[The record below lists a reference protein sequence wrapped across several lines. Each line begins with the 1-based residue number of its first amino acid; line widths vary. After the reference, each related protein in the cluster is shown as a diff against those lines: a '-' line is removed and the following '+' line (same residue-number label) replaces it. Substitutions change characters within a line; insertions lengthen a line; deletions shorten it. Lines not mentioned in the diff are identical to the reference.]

1 MSFLKNF
8 QLEKL
13 DITKA
18 CEETPSASLGQE
30 ITSISFISYNESIFS
45 PSFFIEIQCVTL
57 KGVFSDLE
65 LRGTERA
72 DIEMVFDSG
81 RFDFEGL
88 VVTNMTLDDVTSTS
102 NIFTIKLEPQ
112 DVINNQKERLY
123 QRYDP
128 NVNASTHVTNI
139 LKNHIKESDDERL
152 DIEQTANSDGFY
164 GNYWTPYR
172 SIYWLARRAISKSM
186 SEDGSGTQRVGFLFW
201 QTYTGY
207 KFKSIDTII
216 AEGNTKGFKY
226 SQSEI
231 VDPETNNENFH
242 LYNVLAQQNQNI
254 IKDMNSSRYGER
266 RRFVNLHMLYD
277 SKLDDEAPL
286 SESELDESQS
296 TLGDNENQCLNYD
309 IRENPS
315 KPSVVVVVDSTM
327 RKDSKTAVFTEGE
340 FNPTKVITQSKRR
353 YQSLLSHTLRVTV
366 PLNVKLEAG
375 DVITVETIKSL
386 EGVDKHISGLY
397 LIKDLKHT
405 VQIKETGVQ
414 CTTDLRLVRDS
425 QGEKIDS
432 DESSTTTV
440 EEETTQTITPDPL
453 TNAYTA

>member
-8 QLEKL
+8 QLQKL

-18 CEETPSASLGQE
+18 CEETPSARLGDE
-30 ITSISFISYNESIFS
+30 IISITHIDYNESIFS
-45 PSFFIEIQCVTL
+45 PSFYIEVQCVTI
-57 KGVFSDLE
+57 KGIFSDLE

-81 RFDFEGL
+81 KFEFEDL
-88 VVTNMTLDDVTSTS
+88 VVTHMILDDVTSTS
-102 NIFTIKLEPQ
+102 NIFTLRLEPI

-128 NVNASTHVTNI
+128 KVNASTHVTNI
-139 LKNHIKESDDERL
+139 LKNNIKQTDNL
-152 DIEQTANSDGFY
+152 DIEETANSDGFY

-172 SIYWLARRAISKSM
+172 SIYWLARRAISKTM

-216 AEGNTKGFKY
+216 SEGNKKNLKY
-226 SQSEI
+226 IQSEI
-231 VDPETNNENFH
+231 VDPERENENFY
-242 LYNVLAQQNQNI
+242 LYSVVAQQNQNLI
-254 IKDMNSSRYGER
+254 QDMSSGRYGER
-266 RRFVNLHMLYD
+266 RRYVNLHMLYD
-277 SKLDDEAPL
+277 SNLDDEAPL
-286 SESELDESQS
+286 SEAELEKSQS
-296 TLGDNENQCLNYD
+296 KLGDGERDCLNYD

-315 KPSVVVVVDSTM
+315 KPSVVVMVDSTM
-327 RKDSKTAVFTEGE
+327 RKDSKTAIFIDGE
-340 FNPTKVITQSKRR
+340 FDPTKVITQSKRR
-353 YQSLLSHTLRVTV
+353 YQSLLSNTVRVTV
-366 PLNVKLEAG
+366 PLNINLECG
-375 DVITVETIKSL
+375 DIISIETIKSL
-386 EGVDKHISGLY
+386 QGVDEHTSGLY
-397 LIKDLKHT
+397 LIKDLKHV
-405 VQIKETGVQ
+405 VQFNRNGVQ

-432 DESSTTTV
+432 NGSSESSAPLSTGF
-440 EEETTQTITPDPL
+440 DPL

>member
-8 QLEKL
+8 QLQKL

-18 CEETPSASLGQE
+18 CEETPSARLGDE
-30 ITSISFISYNESIFS
+30 IISITHIDYNESIFS
-45 PSFFIEIQCVTL
+45 PSFYIEVQCVTI
-57 KGVFSDLE
+57 KGIFSDLE

-81 RFDFEGL
+81 KFEFEDL
-88 VVTNMTLDDVTSTS
+88 VVTHMILDDVTSTS
-102 NIFTIKLEPQ
+102 NIFTLRLEPI

-128 NVNASTHVTNI
+128 KVNASTHVTNI
-139 LKNHIKESDDERL
+139 LKNNIKQTDNL
-152 DIEQTANSDGFY
+152 DIEETANSDGFY

-172 SIYWLARRAISKSM
+172 SIYWLARRAISKTM

-216 AEGNTKGFKY
+216 SEGNKKNLKY
-226 SQSEI
+226 IQSEI
-231 VDPETNNENFH
+231 VDPERENENFY
-242 LYNVLAQQNQNI
+242 LYSVVAQQNQNLI
-254 IKDMNSSRYGER
+254 QDMSSGRYGER
-266 RRFVNLHMLYD
+266 RRYVNLHMLYD
-277 SKLDDEAPL
+277 SNLDDEAPL
-286 SESELDESQS
+286 SEAELEKSQS
-296 TLGDNENQCLNYD
+296 KLGDGERDCLNYD

-315 KPSVVVVVDSTM
+315 KPSVVVMVDSTM
-327 RKDSKTAVFTEGE
+327 RKDSKTAIFIDGE
-340 FNPTKVITQSKRR
+340 FDPTKVITQSKRR
-353 YQSLLSHTLRVTV
+353 YQSLLSNTVRVTV
-366 PLNVKLEAG
+366 PLNINLECG
-375 DVITVETIKSL
+375 DIISIETIKSL
-386 EGVDKHISGLY
+386 QGVDEHTSGLY
-397 LIKDLKHT
+397 LIKDLKHV
-405 VQIKETGVQ
+405 VQFNRNGVQ

-432 DESSTTTV
+432 NGSSEPSAPLSTGF
-440 EEETTQTITPDPL
+440 DPL

>member
-8 QLEKL
+8 QLQKL

-18 CEETPSASLGQE
+18 CEETPSARLGDE
-30 ITSISFISYNESIFS
+30 IISITHIDYNESIFS
-45 PSFFIEIQCVTL
+45 PSFYIEVQCVTI
-57 KGVFSDLE
+57 KGIFSDLE

-81 RFDFEGL
+81 KFEFEDL
-88 VVTNMTLDDVTSTS
+88 VVTHMILDDVTSTS
-102 NIFTIKLEPQ
+102 NIFTLRLEPI

-128 NVNASTHVTNI
+128 KVNASTHVTNI
-139 LKNHIKESDDERL
+139 LKNNIKQTDNL
-152 DIEQTANSDGFY
+152 DIEETANSDGFY

-172 SIYWLARRAISKSM
+172 SIYWLARRAISKTM

-216 AEGNTKGFKY
+216 SEGNKKNLKY
-226 SQSEI
+226 IQSEI
-231 VDPETNNENFH
+231 VDPERENENFY
-242 LYNVLAQQNQNI
+242 LYSVVAQQNQNLI
-254 IKDMNSSRYGER
+254 QDMSSGRYGER
-266 RRFVNLHMLYD
+266 RRYVNLHMLYD
-277 SKLDDEAPL
+277 SNLDDEAPL
-286 SESELDESQS
+286 SEAELEKSQS
-296 TLGDNENQCLNYD
+296 KLGDGERDCLNYD

-315 KPSVVVVVDSTM
+315 KPSVVVMVDSTM
-327 RKDSKTAVFTEGE
+327 RKDSKTAIFIDGE
-340 FNPTKVITQSKRR
+340 FDPTKVITQSKRR
-353 YQSLLSHTLRVTV
+353 YQSLLSNTVRVTV
-366 PLNVKLEAG
+366 PLNINLECG
-375 DVITVETIKSL
+375 DIISIETIKSL
-386 EGVDKHISGLY
+386 QGVDEHTSGLY
-397 LIKDLKHT
+397 LIKDLKHV
-405 VQIKETGVQ
+405 VQFNRNGVQ

-432 DESSTTTV
+432 NGSSESSAPLSTGFN
-440 EEETTQTITPDPL
+440 PL

>member
-18 CEETPSASLGQE
+18 CEETPSARLGEE
-30 ITSISFISYNESIFS
+30 ITSISYINYNESIFS
-45 PSFFIEIQCVTL
+45 PSFFLEIQCVTL

-72 DIEMVFDSG
+72 DIEMIFDSG

-88 VVTNMTLDDVTSTS
+88 VVTNMKLDDVTSTS
-102 NIFTIKLEPQ
+102 NIFTIKLQ
-112 DVINNQKERLY
+112 SKDVINNEKERLY

-128 NVNASTHVTNI
+128 KVNASTHVTNI
-139 LKNHIKESDDERL
+139 LKNHIRESDEERL

-164 GNYWTPYR
+164 GNYWTPFR

-186 SEDGSGTQRVGFLFW
+186 SKDGSGTQRVGFLFW
-201 QTYTGY
+201 QTHTGY

-216 AEGNTKGFKY
+216 AEGNKKKFKY
-226 SQSEI
+226 VQSEI
-231 VDPETNNENFH
+231 VDPEQNNENFH
-242 LYNVLAQQNQNI
+242 LYNIVAQQNQDI
-254 IKDMNSSRYGER
+254 IQDMSSSRFGER

-277 SKLDDEAPL
+277 SKLDDESPL
-286 SESELDESQS
+286 SEADLTSSQS
-296 TLGDNENQCLNYD
+296 TLGDDEDQCLNYD

-327 RKDSKTAVFTEGE
+327 RKDSKTSVFTDGE

-353 YQSLLSHTLRVTV
+353 YQSLLSHSLRVTV
-366 PLNVKLEAG
+366 PLNVKLESG
-375 DVITVETIKSL
+375 DVISVETIKSL
-386 EGVDKHISGLY
+386 EGVDKHTSGLY

-405 VQIKETGVQ
+405 VQIKEDGLQ

-425 QGEKIDS
+425 QGENIDS
-432 DESSTTTV
+432 DESTSSSS
-440 EEETTQTITPDPL
+440 PSLGFDPL

>member
-8 QLEKL
+8 QLQKL

-18 CEETPSASLGQE
+18 CEETPSARLGDE
-30 ITSISFISYNESIFS
+30 IISITHIDYNESIFS
-45 PSFFIEIQCVTL
+45 PSFYIEVQCVTI
-57 KGVFSDLE
+57 KGIFSDLE

-81 RFDFEGL
+81 KFEFEDL
-88 VVTNMTLDDVTSTS
+88 VVTHMILDDVTSTS
-102 NIFTIKLEPQ
+102 NIFTLRLEPI

-128 NVNASTHVTNI
+128 KVNASTHVTNI
-139 LKNHIKESDDERL
+139 LKNNIKQTDNL
-152 DIEQTANSDGFY
+152 DIEETANSDGFY

-172 SIYWLARRAISKSM
+172 SIYWLARRAISKTM

-216 AEGNTKGFKY
+216 SEGNKKNLKY
-226 SQSEI
+226 IQSEI
-231 VDPETNNENFH
+231 VDPERENENFY
-242 LYNVLAQQNQNI
+242 LYSVVAQQNQNLI
-254 IKDMNSSRYGER
+254 QDMSSGRYGER
-266 RRFVNLHMLYD
+266 RRYVNLHMLYD
-277 SKLDDEAPL
+277 SNLDDEAPL
-286 SESELDESQS
+286 SEVELEKSQS
-296 TLGDNENQCLNYD
+296 KLGDGERDCLNYD

-315 KPSVVVVVDSTM
+315 KPSVVVMVDSTM
-327 RKDSKTAVFTEGE
+327 RKDSKTAIFIDGE
-340 FNPTKVITQSKRR
+340 FDPTKVITQSKRR
-353 YQSLLSHTLRVTV
+353 YQSLLSNTVRVTV
-366 PLNVKLEAG
+366 PLNINLECG
-375 DVITVETIKSL
+375 DIISIETIKSL
-386 EGVDKHISGLY
+386 QGVDEHTSGLY
-397 LIKDLKHT
+397 LIKDLKHV
-405 VQIKETGVQ
+405 VQFNRNGVQ

-432 DESSTTTV
+432 NGSSESSAPLSTGF
-440 EEETTQTITPDPL
+440 DPL